1 MTLSSRLALVVPLAL
16 AAVALAPVPA
26 LAQAHAPSAQELET
40 ARALYKEGKEL
51 RAQGNLRGALE
62 KLQAAHAL
70 GNTPVTGI
78 ELARTYVMVAKL
90 VEAREGSLYIAR
102 IPVAGDET
110 EKSVEARTEA
120 AKLAEEL
127 RPRIP
132 TLTVRVHGLGD
143 TEVAHLTV
151 DGVAIPDAAINEPLS
166 VNPGKHD
173 VQVRVDWS
181 PNIRGQANPETP
193 EGRAMEITVEAPP
206 PAEVKQPHRGTP
218 LIAGIAFGTAIAAG
232 IWYPIAYGVAGVY
245 TSNLSTEC
253 NPTFSAAPRANT
265 CVNGTA
271 GGGDYNQAHLWATVT
286 DATLVIG
293 GLALITGVVD
303 MLVERSPSVPPS
315 GSGSSGVRIAPML
328 GSVAGV
334 HGQF

>member
-1 MTLSSRLALVVPLAL
+1 MPFVVAGVSLAIVTS
-16 AAVALAPVPA
+16 APPA
-26 LAQAHAPSAQELET
+26 LAQGRVPTAGELET
-40 ARALYKEGKEL
+40 ARTLYKEGKEL
-51 RAQGNLRGALE
+51 RAAGDLPGAIE
-62 KLQAAHAL
+62 KLRAAHAL
-70 GNTPVTGI
+70 GNTPVTGV
-78 ELARTYVMVAKL
+78 ELARTYVLAGKL
-90 VEAREGSLYIAR
+90 VEAREIALSVAR
-102 IPVAGDET
+102 MTVAGDET
-110 EKSVEARTEA
+110 EKSAEARADA

-151 DGVAIPDAAINEPLS
+151 DGVVIPDAAINEPLS